1 MNILLINGPNLNL
14 LGKRESKIYG
24 DESLDQLIAWV
35 TKKINTKENNIHW
48 YQSNSEG
55 KIIDKLHWAL
65 DNKIDGII
73 INPGAYTHYS
83 IAIRDA
89 ISSIKIPTVEVHL
102 SDIENRED
110 FRRIS
115 VIKDVCTFQIAGLGK
130 EGYLRA
136 ASLLLDKK
144 FMGTK

>member
-1 MNILLINGPNLNL
+1 MNILFINGPNLNL
-14 LGKRESKIYG
+14 LGKREPEIYG
-24 DESLDQLIAWV
+24 NESLDQLIAWV
-35 TKKINTKENNIHW
+35 TKQINTKENDIHW
-48 YQSNSEG
+48 FQSNSEG

-65 DNKIDGII
+65 DNKMDGII

-115 VIKDVCTFQIAGLGK
+115 VIKDVCLYQITGLGK

-136 ASLLLDKK
+136 ASLLLDKN
-144 FMGTK
+144 

>member
-1 MNILLINGPNLNL
+1 MNILFINGPNLNL
-14 LGKRESKIYG
+14 LGKREPETYG
-24 DESLDQLIAWV
+24 NEILKQLISWV
-35 TKKINTKENNIHW
+35 TKQINTKENDIHW
-48 YQSNSEG
+48 FQSNSEG

-65 DNKIDGII
+65 DNKMDDII

-115 VIKDVCTFQIAGLGK
+115 VIKDVCISQITGLGK
-130 EGYLRA
+130 DGYLRA
-136 ASLLLDKK
+136 VSLLLDKN
-144 FMGTK
+144 

>member
-1 MNILLINGPNLNL
+1 MNILFINGPNLNL
-14 LGKRESKIYG
+14 LGKREPEIYG
-24 DESLDQLIAWV
+24 NESLEQLIAWV
-35 TKKINTKENNIHW
+35 TEQINTQENDIHW
-48 YQSNSEG
+48 FQSNSEG

-102 SDIENRED
+102 SDIKNREG
-110 FRRIS
+110 FRKIS
-115 VIKDVCTFQIAGLGK
+115 VIKDVCLSQITGLGK

-136 ASLLLDKK
+136 TNLLLDKN
-144 FMGTK
+144 

>member
-1 MNILLINGPNLNL
+1 MNILFINGPNLNL
-14 LGKRESKIYG
+14 LGKREPEIYG
-24 DESLDQLIAWV
+24 NESLDQLIAWV
-35 TKKINTKENNIHW
+35 TKQINTKENDIHW
-48 YQSNSEG
+48 FQSNSEG

-65 DNKIDGII
+65 DNKMDGII

-115 VIKDVCTFQIAGLGK
+115 VIKDVCISQITGLGK
-130 EGYLRA
+130 DGYLRA
-136 ASLLLDKK
+136 LSLLLDKN
-144 FMGTK
+144 

>member
-1 MNILLINGPNLNL
+1 MNILFINGPNLNL
-14 LGKRESKIYG
+14 LGKREPEIYG
-24 DESLDQLIAWV
+24 NESLDQLIAWV
-35 TKKINTKENNIHW
+35 TKQINTKENDIHW
-48 YQSNSEG
+48 FQSNSEG

-65 DNKIDGII
+65 ENKINGII

-102 SDIENRED
+102 SDIENREG
-110 FRRIS
+110 FRKIS
-115 VIKDVCTFQIAGLGK
+115 VIKDVCLYQITGLGK

-136 ASLLLDKK
+136 ASLLLDKN
-144 FMGTK
+144 

>member
-1 MNILLINGPNLNL
+1 MNILFINGPNLNL
-14 LGKRESKIYG
+14 LGKREPEIYG
-24 DESLDQLIAWV
+24 NESLDQLIAWV
-35 TKKINTKENNIHW
+35 TKQINTKENDIHW
-48 YQSNSEG
+48 FQSNSEG

-65 DNKIDGII
+65 DNKMDGII

-115 VIKDVCTFQIAGLGK
+115 VIKDVCIFQITGLGK
-130 EGYLRA
+130 DGYLRA
-136 ASLLLDKK
+136 ANLLLDKN
-144 FMGTK
+144 

>member
-1 MNILLINGPNLNL
+1 MNILFINGPNLNL
-14 LGKRESKIYG
+14 LGKRESEIYG
-24 DESLDQLIAWV
+24 NESLDQLIAWV
-35 TKKINTKENNIHW
+35 TKQINTKENDIHW
-48 YQSNSEG
+48 FQSNSEG

-65 DNKIDGII
+65 DNKMDGII

-115 VIKDVCTFQIAGLGK
+115 VIKDVCISQITGLGK
-130 EGYLRA
+130 DGYLRA
-136 ASLLLDKK
+136 VSLLIDKN
-144 FMGTK
+144 

>member
-1 MNILLINGPNLNL
+1 MNLLFINGPNLNL
-14 LGKRESKIYG
+14 LGKREPEIYG
-24 DESLDQLIAWV
+24 NESLDQLIAWV
-35 TKKINTKENNIHW
+35 TKQINTKENDIHW
-48 YQSNSEG
+48 FQSNSEG

-65 DNKIDGII
+65 DNKMDGII

-115 VIKDVCTFQIAGLGK
+115 VIKDVCISQITGLGK
-130 EGYLRA
+130 DGYLRA
-136 ASLLLDKK
+136 VNLLLDKN
-144 FMGTK
+144 

>member
-1 MNILLINGPNLNL
+1 MNILFINGPNLNL
-14 LGKRESKIYG
+14 LGKREPEIYG
-24 DESLDQLIAWV
+24 NESLDQLIAWV
-35 TKKINTKENNIHW
+35 TKQINTRENGIHW
-48 YQSNSEG
+48 FQSNSEG

-65 DNKIDGII
+65 DNKMDGII

-110 FRRIS
+110 FRRMS
-115 VIKDVCTFQIAGLGK
+115 VIKDVCLYQITGLGK

-136 ASLLLDKK
+136 ASLLIDKN
-144 FMGTK
+144 

>member
-1 MNILLINGPNLNL
+1 MNILFINGPNLNL
-14 LGKRESKIYG
+14 LGKREPETYG
-24 DESLDQLIAWV
+24 NESLGQIITWV
-35 TKKINTKENNIHW
+35 TKQINNTKETDIHW
-48 YQSNSEG
+48 FQSNSEG

-65 DNKIDGII
+65 DNKIDGIV
-73 INPGAYTHYS
+73 INPGAYAHYS

-115 VIKDVCTFQIAGLGK
+115 VIKDVCLYQITGLGK
-130 EGYLRA
+130 EGYLKA
-136 ASLLLDKK
+136 ASILLVKN
-144 FMGTK
+144 

>member
-1 MNILLINGPNLNL
+1 MNILFINGPNLNL
-14 LGKRESKIYG
+14 LGKREPETYG
-24 DESLDQLIAWV
+24 NESLDQLISWV
-35 TKKINTKENNIHW
+35 TKQINTKENDIHW
-48 YQSNSEG
+48 FQSNSEG

-65 DNKIDGII
+65 DNKMDGII

-115 VIKDVCTFQIAGLGK
+115 VIKDVCRSQITGLGK
-130 EGYLRA
+130 DGYLRA
-136 ASLLLDKK
+136 ANLLLDKN
-144 FMGTK
+144 

>member
-1 MNILLINGPNLNL
+1 MNILFINGPNLNL
-14 LGKRESKIYG
+14 LGKREPEIYG
-24 DESLDQLIAWV
+24 NESLDQLIAWV
-35 TKKINTKENNIHW
+35 TKQINTKKNDIHW
-48 YQSNSEG
+48 FQSNSEG

-65 DNKIDGII
+65 DNKMDGII

-110 FRRIS
+110 FRKIS
-115 VIKDVCTFQIAGLGK
+115 VIKDACLHQITGLGK

-136 ASLLLDKK
+136 ASLLLGKD
-144 FMGTK
+144 

>member
-1 MNILLINGPNLNL
+1 MNILFINGPNLNL
-14 LGKRESKIYG
+14 LGKREPEIYG
-24 DESLDQLIAWV
+24 NESLDQLIAWV
-35 TKKINTKENNIHW
+35 TKQINTKENDIHW
-48 YQSNSEG
+48 FQSNSEG

-65 DNKIDGII
+65 DNKMDGII

-115 VIKDVCTFQIAGLGK
+115 VIKDVCRSQITGLGK
-130 EGYLRA
+130 DGYLRA
-136 ASLLLDKK
+136 ANLLLDKN
-144 FMGTK
+144 

>member
-1 MNILLINGPNLNL
+1 MNILFINGPNLNL
-14 LGKRESKIYG
+14 LGKREPETYG
-24 DESLDQLIAWV
+24 NESLDQLISWV
-35 TKKINTKENNIHW
+35 TKQINTKENDIHW
-48 YQSNSEG
+48 FQSNSEG

-65 DNKIDGII
+65 DNKMDGII

-115 VIKDVCTFQIAGLGK
+115 VIKDVCRSQITGLGK
-130 EGYLRA
+130 DGYLRA
-136 ASLLLDKK
+136 ANLLLDKI
-144 FMGTK
+144 

>member
-1 MNILLINGPNLNL
+1 MNILFINGPNLNL
-14 LGKRESKIYG
+14 LGIREPEIYG
-24 DESLDQLIAWV
+24 NESLDQLIAWV
-35 TKKINTKENNIHW
+35 TKQINTKENDIHW
-48 YQSNSEG
+48 FQSNSEG

-65 DNKIDGII
+65 DNKMDGII

-115 VIKDVCTFQIAGLGK
+115 VIKDVCISQITGLGK
-130 EGYLRA
+130 DGYLRA
-136 ASLLLDKK
+136 VSLLLDKN
-144 FMGTK
+144 

>member
-1 MNILLINGPNLNL
+1 MNILFINGPNLNL
-14 LGKRESKIYG
+14 LGKREPEIYG
-24 DESLDQLIAWV
+24 NESLDQLIAWV
-35 TKKINTKENNIHW
+35 TKQINTKENDIHW
-48 YQSNSEG
+48 FQSNSEG

-65 DNKIDGII
+65 DNKMDGII

-115 VIKDVCTFQIAGLGK
+115 VIKDVCISQITGLGK
-130 EGYLRA
+130 DGYLRA
-136 ASLLLDKK
+136 VSLLIDKN
-144 FMGTK
+144 

>member
-1 MNILLINGPNLNL
+1 MNILFINGPNLNL
-14 LGKRESKIYG
+14 LGKREPETYG
-24 DESLDQLIAWV
+24 NESLDQLINWV
-35 TKKINTKENNIHW
+35 TKQINTKETDIHW
-48 YQSNSEG
+48 FQSNSEG

-65 DNKIDGII
+65 NNKIDGVV
-73 INPGAYTHYS
+73 INPGAFAHYS

-89 ISSIKIPTVEVHL
+89 ISSIKIPTIEVHL

-115 VIKDVCTFQIAGLGK
+115 VIKDVCLYQITGLGK

-136 ASLLLDKK
+136 ASLLLDEN
-144 FMGTK
+144 

>member
-1 MNILLINGPNLNL
+1 MNILFINGPNLNL
-14 LGKRESKIYG
+14 LGKREPEIYG
-24 DESLDQLIAWV
+24 NESLDQLIAWV
-35 TKKINTKENNIHW
+35 TKQINTKENDIHW
-48 YQSNSEG
+48 FQSNSEG

-65 DNKIDGII
+65 NNKIDGII

-115 VIKDVCTFQIAGLGK
+115 VIKDVCISQITGLGK
-130 EGYLRA
+130 DGYLRA
-136 ASLLLDKK
+136 VSLLLDKN
-144 FMGTK
+144 